1 MLQVPTGTHGHSFW
15 MNNPGME
22 RELDAAW
29 PADLGQAEDVL
40 PRAEVAVAAVEVAAD
55 EAALRLLLELSVGLH
70 HAP

>member
-1 MLQVPTGTHGHSFW
+1 
-15 MNNPGME
+15 ME